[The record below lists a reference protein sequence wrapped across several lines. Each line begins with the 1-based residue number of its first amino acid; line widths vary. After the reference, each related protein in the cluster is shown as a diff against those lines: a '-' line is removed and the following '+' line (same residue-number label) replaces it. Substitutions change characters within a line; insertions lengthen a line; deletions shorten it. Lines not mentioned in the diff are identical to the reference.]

1 MRTIERVPTLG
12 LLCMSLMLSACGSS
26 GTPAATGM
34 LSTVPGTATSTSCTT
49 KLPRSAKDYVLAV
62 NIPSDSD
69 PTAANITPTTKISY
83 TVMLPERCPG
93 EVFPVVVQS
102 HGYSGTRLKTLDADG
117 KVTKT
122 AHFGQI
128 DELAATLPYKG
139 YVLLSYD
146 ERGHGDSKPAKG
158 GGYARIIDPEAEVKD
173 ATAILDWMWD
183 NATTGGKG
191 AEQLPVMTEHA
202 RTGIAK
208 DIRLGSIG
216 LSYGGG
222 FQLQLAALDPRLDA
236 IVPNGTWH
244 NLVYSLLPG
253 DATKNG
259 FTSLL
264 CLLASGATDPNST
277 DKPAVINTP
286 AVATACNLLG
296 PTNANANNIRTRA
309 DLARAGADPSNPAVN
324 GNTGNQGQTSR
335 AITEKEITDL
345 FFGHGMAFFKNLE
358 QNKKPYAAGAAPFK
372 LRPVPALF
380 IQGNRDVLFNLTEAW
395 LNYRYF
401 KAAGS
406 PATRI
411 LTTEGGHMNPFAYQ
425 LEGSA
430 NCGAVDNVA
439 AIYAWFD
446 FQLKG
451 IASAAYNAIPEVCIS
466 VADTPGASQL
476 PAPVAVTLPSFP
488 VGSLTGTGALPAV
501 LANGMASVTP
511 QNVETMPAFV
521 KVVDVA
527 EDGFVLAGI
536 PTVDSLTVA
545 AGTPGSAVTPVA
557 YAGVGINR
565 GGSLILVDQQ
575 LTPFVLGTHSNN
587 RNFESTD
594 NSKVLLPGVGEQ
606 LKKGDQVGLVFYCT
620 HVQYQS
626 VISSAVASGGA
637 GAGGQTNPSTYSPP
651 NATSCINNYAV
662 SFTNAA
668 LPILK
673 PGTYPGAAF
682 SKP

>member
-1 MRTIERVPTLG
+1 MRLRQCGVSTG
-12 LLCMSLMLSACGSS
+12 LLIGVLGLSACGDS
-26 GTPAATGM
+26 GGRPSVEGL
-34 LSTVPGTATSTSCTT
+34 LSTVPGSAAISCTT
-49 KLPRSAKDYVLAV
+49 KLPRSAKDYTLVV

-93 EVFPVVVQS
+93 EVFPVIVQS
-102 HGYSGTRLKTLDADG
+102 HGYSGTRQKAIDADG
-117 KVTKT
+117 MAAATR
-122 AHFGQI
+122 HFAQI
-128 DELAATLPYKG
+128 DELTTLLPYKG
-139 YVLLSYD
+139 YVVLSYD
-146 ERGHGDSKPAKG
+146 ERGHGESKPANG
-158 GGYARIIDPEAEVKD
+158 GGYARIIDNEAEVRD
-173 ATAILDWMWD
+173 AQAILDWMWD
-183 NATTGGKG
+183 NASTGGKG
-191 AEQLPVMTEHA
+191 AEQLPVQTEHA

-222 FQLQLAALDPRLDA
+222 FQLPLAALDPRLDT

-244 NLVYSLLPG
+244 NLLYSLIPG

-264 CLLASGATDPNST
+264 CLLASGATDTSST

-286 AVATACNLLG
+286 VVATACNLLG

-309 DLARAGADPSNPAVN
+309 DLAAAGADPSNPAVN

-335 AITEKEITDL
+335 AITENEVVDL
-345 FFGHGMAFFKNLE
+345 FFGHGMAFFKKLE
-358 QNKKPYAAGAAPFK
+358 QTKQPYAAGQAPFK

-380 IQGNRDVLFNLTEAW
+380 IQGNRDSLFNLTEAY
-395 LNYRYF
+395 LNYSYF

-411 LTTEGGHMNPFAYQ
+411 LSTEGGHMNPFAYQ

-430 NCGAVDNVA
+430 NCGGFDTPK

-451 IASAAYNAIPEVCIS
+451 IRSAAYDAIPEVCIS
-466 VADTPGASQL
+466 VADTPAPSTL
-476 PAPVAVTLPSFP
+476 PAPAAVKLASFP
-488 VGSLTGTGALPAV
+488 VGSLSGTGAQAAL
-501 LANGMASVTP
+501 LANGTAAVTP

-521 KVVDVA
+521 KVTDISG
-527 EDGFVLAGI
+527 DGYVIAGI
-536 PTVDSLTVA
+536 PTLDSITVA
-545 AGTPGSAVTPVA
+545 AGTPASAVTPVA
-557 YAGVGINR
+557 YVGVGIRR

-575 LTPFVLGTHSNN
+575 LTPFVMGTHSNN

-594 NSKVLLPGVGEQ
+594 NIRVLLPGVGEQ
-606 LKKGDQVGLVFYCT
+606 LQSGDEVGLVFYCT

-626 VISSAVASGGA
+626 VISSSVASGAA
-637 GAGGQTNPSTYSPP
+637 GAGGQTNPLPFSPP
-651 NATSCINNYAV
+651 NVTSCINNYNV

-668 LPILK
+668 LPILL
-673 PGTYPGAAF
+673 PGTYPGATL
-682 SKP
+682 SRP